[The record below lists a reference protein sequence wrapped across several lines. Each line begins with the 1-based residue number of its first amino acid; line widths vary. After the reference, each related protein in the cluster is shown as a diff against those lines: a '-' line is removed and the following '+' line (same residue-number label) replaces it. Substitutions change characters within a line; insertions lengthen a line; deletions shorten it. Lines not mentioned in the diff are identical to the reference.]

1 MIGSEKTIDNHGRL
15 ASQQPTPG
23 GGAAAADELIGEA
36 LGLADASVLS
46 GKPLAKLIQEK
57 ARAEAKALAD
67 EGSAPTLAVVV
78 ATEDSSTHW
87 YVRSIERAAENAG
100 IGCRIIDVGH
110 DATEQVLVAVLKDLS
125 AEPSVNGIILQT
137 PLPPGVKADELA
149 KHISPA
155 KDIDGANPLSLG
167 LLAVGERAFAPAT
180 ARAVVE
186 MLDYFE
192 IPVAGRHVVVVGRST
207 VVGKPL
213 ALLLLQKDATTT
225 VCHSRSGPLRR
236 YTKTSDVVVV
246 AAGRT
251 GLITGDDVSKHS
263 VVIDVGT
270 NVLSDGSLAGD
281 VDGTSVRPVA
291 AALTPVPGGVGSVT
305 TALLLLHAAEAAR
318 EQSRTARTT
327 VFSS

>member
-1 MIGSEKTIDNHGRL
+1 MTATL
-15 ASQQPTPG
+15 
-23 GGAAAADELIGEA
+23 
-36 LGLADASVLS
+36 LS
-46 GKPLAKLIQEK
+46 GKPLAKLIQQK
-57 ARAEAKALAD
+57 AQTEAKALSE
-67 EGSAPTLAVVV
+67 EGSYPTLAVVV

-100 IGCRIIDVGH
+100 IGCRVIDVGH
-110 DATEQVLVAVLKDLS
+110 DATEQVLISVLKDLS

-137 PLPPGVKADELA
+137 PLPPGVKTQELVQYIA
-149 KHISPA
+149 PE

-186 MLDYFE
+186 MLDHFE
-192 IPVAGRHVVVVGRST
+192 IPVAGRNVVVVGRST

-213 ALLLLQKDATTT
+213 SLLLLGKDATTT
-225 VCHSRSGPLRR
+225 VCHSKSGPLGK
-236 YTKTSDVVVV
+236 YTKDADIVVV

-251 GLITGDDVSKHS
+251 GLLSGTDVSEHS

-281 VDGTSVRPVA
+281 VDEASVRPVA

-305 TALLLLHAAEAAR
+305 TALLLLHTSEAAR
-318 EQSRTARTT
+318 EQSRAARTPVLT
-327 VFSS
+327 P